1 MLLPRWCGFWSFR
14 TYQLKPLALGTCIFL
29 ACSGL
34 ARAQSELTL
43 QFDPVNNQGVDVT
56 FEPAIG
62 VATDKPSDADLKEMT
77 DTLTLRHK
85 YRIYADLRDI
95 APGKFST
102 FFLYDIYALDTAA
115 QRWSK
120 FEVKAI
126 PRPFV
131 DTRQTVHF
139 TLTRIQASDE
149 GSIDLPLHSFGGQL
163 LSASPQGFPLKVSV
177 SSGGALELRVQN
189 PSPTLA
195 VTVSKQAQLRI
206 SSSKLWDSKT
216 SDIELNGGKDL
227 SLGPGATSSV
237 TFSVVPNKMH
247 ALLATL
253 TSLKPEQAHD
263 HLWLQITY
271 AAEQGGVVKSTG
283 ELDIPVRF
291 EPSLLNLF
299 AALVIGS
306 LLGTF
311 ASQFLPGVWQGWRTL
326 LQQAG
331 RALLLSVVAE
341 IIALLLVGL
350 GSRFVIFTFDL
361 DPWQF
366 LPVLVIGL
374 LVSGGKKLLDVIG
387 IGKGKEAGGNANAAA
402 AAGGHDG

>member
-1 MLLPRWCGFWSFR
+1 MLLTRCCVWPSRE
-14 TYQLKPLALGTCIFL
+14 YQLKALALC
-29 ACSGL
+29 ACVLLGS
-34 ARAQSELTL
+34 ARRACAQNDLTL
-43 QFDPVNNQGVDVT
+43 ELDPVNNQNVDVS
-56 FEPAIG
+56 FKPAIG
-62 VATDKPSDADLKEMT
+62 VPADKPADTDLKEMT

-85 YRIYADLRDI
+85 YRVYADPRDI

-102 FFLYDIYALDTAA
+102 FFLYDIYAFDTAA

-139 TLTRIQASDE
+139 TLTRAQSNDE

-163 LSASPQGFPLKVSV
+163 INVPSPSSPLKVGV
-177 SSGGALELRVQN
+177 SSGGSVELQIQN
-189 PSPTLA
+189 LSPALA
-195 VTVSKQAQLRI
+195 VTVSKEAQLRI
-206 SSSKLWDSKT
+206 QNSRLWDSKT
-216 SDIELNGGKDL
+216 GEIELNGGKDL
-227 SLGPGATSSV
+227 SLSPGGSSSV
-237 TFSVVPNKMH
+237 TFSVIPNRMQ

-263 HLWLQITY
+263 HLSLQITY
-271 AAEQGGVVKSTG
+271 AAAEGGVGKSSG
-283 ELDIPVRF
+283 ELNIPVRF
-291 EPSLLNLF
+291 EPSLLNLI

-306 LLGTF
+306 LLGMF

-326 LQQAG
+326 PKQAG
-331 RALLLSVVAE
+331 RALLFSAVAE
-341 IIALLLVGL
+341 IIAMLLVGL

-387 IGKGKEAGGNANAAA
+387 IGQGREAGPNADAAA